1 MTEERRAKTLR
12 GETSTSLRQ
21 DSPVSKKS
29 MSRFAALALT
39 LALPLAAAPVA
50 AAETPASTSAAAE
63 VFDEAAAAR
72 YFEAVDNATSDDEA
86 RAALN
91 DFLGADVAAQAIQEN
106 SARPGQITPRGAGTF
121 LSCIK
126 GKASDD
132 VKSVFD
138 INVVAAAIGQKNYA
152 KAAKEAV
159 KYLAKQGIKRNA
171 AVLAAMFAYWGLQC
185 RGSW

>member
-1 MTEERRAKTLR
+1 
-12 GETSTSLRQ
+12 
-21 DSPVSKKS
+21 V
-29 MSRFAALALT
+29 LA
-39 LALPLAAAPVA
+39 LALPLAASPVA
-50 AAETPASTSAAAE
+50 TAEPPAAASAVTE
-63 VFDEAAAAR
+63 DFDEVAAAR
-72 YFEAVDNATSDDEA
+72 YFEAVDNATNEDEA

-138 INVVAAAIGQKNYA
+138 VNVVAAAIGQKNYA

-159 KYLAKQGIKRNA
+159 KYLAKQGVKRNA
-171 AVLAAMFAYWGLQC
+171 VTLAGMFAYWGFQC